1 LLANN
6 DCAAYAYKLG
16 FVIVVEALKI
26 TAPGAFSRR
35 GRKGFILS
43 KICNICF
50 IKSFIISIFQL

>member
-26 TAPGAFSRR
+26 TAPGAYSRR

-43 KICNICF
+43 KICT
-50 IKSFIISIFQL
+50 SVL